1 MVPALYDRAGIAG
14 GGMTAAFLRAGA
26 DAEADGRSMRITD
39 FDYALPEDRI
49 ALHPARPRDAARL
62 LVVRPGLSP
71 ADRGMRDL
79 PTLLRPG
86 DLMVFNDTRVMPARL
101 YARREETAGR
111 IEILLHRPLG
121 DAALWEVFA
130 RPARKLKR
138 GTRLIF
144 ALGAD
149 ETVTA
154 EVVGLGE
161 GGIRCLAFAA
171 AGDVE
176 RVMAHAGSMPLPP
189 YIARRR
195 APAPEDRARYQTVF
209 ARLPGSVAAPT
220 AGLHFT
226 PRLLTALEERGVRR
240 AFVTLHVG
248 AGTFLPVKSE
258 DLRAH
263 SMHAEWGQVSAPV
276 AELINATR
284 KGGGRVVAV
293 GTTVTRLLESA
304 ADESGLLAPFAG
316 ETDLFILPGYRF
328 RAVDLMITNFHLPR
342 STLLMLVSA
351 FSGLETIR
359 AAYAH
364 ALASGYRFYS
374 YGDACLLYPEGAI

>member
-1 MVPALYDRAGIAG
+1 MTVAPARI
-14 GGMTAAFLRAGA
+14 R
-26 DAEADGRSMRITD
+26 ADGRSMRITD
-39 FDYALPEDRI
+39 FDYDLPEDRI

-62 LVVRPGLSP
+62 LVVRPGAPP

-79 PTLLRPG
+79 PALLRPG
-86 DLMVFNDTRVMPARL
+86 DLMVFNDTRVIPARL
-101 YARREETAGR
+101 IARRQGAPGR
-111 IEILLHRPLG
+111 IEILLHRPLDRAG
-121 DAALWEVFA
+121 LWEAFA
-130 RPARKLKR
+130 RPARKLR
-138 GTRLIF
+138 PGTRLLFTI
-144 ALGAD
+144 GAT
-149 ETVTA
+149 EIAA
-154 EVVGLGE
+154 EVAGLGE
-161 GGIRCLAFAA
+161 GGIRRLAFAS

-176 RVMAHAGSMPLPP
+176 QVMAHAGSMPLPP

-195 APAPEDRARYQTVF
+195 APGPEDRARYQTVF

-226 PRLLTALEERGVRR
+226 PRLLAALEERGVRR

-248 AGTFLPVKSE
+248 AGTFLPVKTE
-258 DLRAH
+258 EVRAH
-263 SMHAEWGQVSAPV
+263 AMHAEWGRISPAV
-276 AELINATR
+276 ARLINATR
-284 KGGGRVVAV
+284 QGGGRVVAV

-304 ADESGLLAPFAG
+304 ADEDGRVRPLAG

-328 RAVDLMITNFHLPR
+328 RVVDLLITNFHLPR

-351 FSGLETIR
+351 FSGIETIR

-374 YGDACLLYPEGAI
+374 YGDACLLYPEGAA